1 METRLESFTYKMR
14 YDYFQAYDIGNI
26 VKNCT
31 KTMSYLQ

>member
-1 METRLESFTYKMR
+1 MFTICKSPKFQLHALLYKKR
-14 YDYFQAYDIGNI
+14 IGNI